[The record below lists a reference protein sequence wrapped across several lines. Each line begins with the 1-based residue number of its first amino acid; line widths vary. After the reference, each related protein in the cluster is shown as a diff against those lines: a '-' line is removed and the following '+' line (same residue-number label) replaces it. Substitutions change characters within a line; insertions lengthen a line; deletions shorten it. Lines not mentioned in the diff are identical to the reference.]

1 MCLIMARP
9 LQEFTQFM
17 WCMQTERHVVCL
29 CRWLKDMNAAVKKQR
44 VLPVSEIISDA
55 MLDVTDSGSTLDH
68 IEQYVIVC
76 CFRMKFG
83 SAGS

>member
-1 MCLIMARP
+1 
-9 LQEFTQFM
+9 
-17 WCMQTERHVVCL
+17 
-29 CRWLKDMNAAVKKQR
+29 MNAAVKKQR

>member
-1 MCLIMARP
+1 
-9 LQEFTQFM
+9 
-17 WCMQTERHVVCL
+17 
-29 CRWLKDMNAAVKKQR
+29 MNAAVKKQR
-44 VLPVSEIISDA
+44 VLPVNEIISDA

-83 SAGS
+83 SSGSKTFFMCCCSDLSVMWI

>member
-1 MCLIMARP
+1 
-9 LQEFTQFM
+9 
-17 WCMQTERHVVCL
+17 
-29 CRWLKDMNAAVKKQR
+29 MNAAVKKQR
-44 VLPVSEIISDA
+44 VLPVNEIISDA